1 MPEFQKGAVTIRENE
16 PLDLSSAM
24 LLECFP
30 TIGLVSTIAASY
42 LVTQL
47 KLKLVGTITAPWLP
61 PVAVV
66 YDGKPLPP
74 VRLYGGDK
82 VCGIDGN
89 CDQLFVMMSEFAT
102 PDLGVY
108 PLADALLD
116 WAHARGCREI
126 VSLEGL
132 AAETPALES
141 GPERVALP
149 KGHAKVWGVATTERT
164 KLMLEREKVE
174 RMEAGVI
181 TGVSGVLLWLAA
193 QRGVDTVCLLAEA
206 FKEFPDA
213 RAAAELVRVVDA
225 LLKVIEVDLTPLMK
239 QAEELE
245 SQIKR
250 AVEGAMAAQQS
261 RAVPQSAGVSPGMYY

>member
-1 MPEFQKGAVTIRENE
+1 MPEFQKGAVTVHELE
-16 PLDLSSAM
+16 PLDMTSGM

-42 LVTQL
+42 LVSQL

-66 YDGKPLPP
+66 YEGRPLPP
-74 VRLYGGDK
+74 VRIYAGEK

-89 CDQLFVMMSEFAT
+89 CDQVFVLMSEFPT
-102 PDLGVY
+102 PDLGVF
-108 PLADALLD
+108 PLADALLE
-116 WAHARGCREI
+116 WAHSRGCREI

-132 AAETPALES
+132 PAESPAPES
-141 GPERVALP
+141 APERMPMP
-149 KGHAKVWGVATTERT
+149 KGRAKIWGVASTERT
-164 KLMLEREKVE
+164 RKMLEREKVE
-174 RMEAGVI
+174 TMGAGVI
-181 TGVSGVLLWLAA
+181 TGISGVLLWLSAER
-193 QRGVDTVCLLAEA
+193 QVDTVCLLAEA

-213 RAAAELVRVVDA
+213 RAAAELVRTVDNM
-225 LLKVIEVDLTPLMK
+225 LKMIEVDLGPLMK

-250 AVEGAMAAQQS
+250 AVEAAMEAQQT
-261 RAVPQSAGVSPGMYY
+261 RATPQPAGVSPGMYY